1 MTLVER
7 KSKLPSKQALL
18 MLIPLMVG
26 LSACTGEVKVGER
39 SDSLANPEVTKA
51 DGRIV
56 WPDSNPS
63 APDGSVY
70 YKQMNCAE
78 CHGADGKGVPGKS
91 DFDLTNVD
99 VMRTRKPVN
108 QYKSI
113 AFGEGEVFKTPV
125 LSGVGATAGQS
136 SHEDV
141 LDRKFTHPAFSDKLQ
156 KRQIWDLV
164 FYCRSMAAPLLS
176 KKEADEMK
184 AVFGANCAVCHGT
197 RGAGDGPLN
206 KGLVLQPAPAN
217 FNQFNRFYDRTDEQ
231 IWDHIAN
238 GIKWEGMPNFL
249 GKEDKKNKVKF
260 DPPYI
265 WKLTQYIR
273 NFHVLNEFEL
283 EKAAGGGAEQ
293 ASNGTGAGSTNK
305 STPTPAA
312 NTPAPVPKNSDA
324 PGLKTN

>member
-1 MTLVER
+1 MTRVER
-7 KSKLPSKQALL
+7 KSKLRNKQALL
-18 MLIPLMVG
+18 MLIPIMVG

-51 DGRIV
+51 DGRII

-78 CHGADGKGVPGKS
+78 CHGADGHGVAGKC
-91 DFDLTNVD
+91 DLDLTNVD
-99 VMRTRKPVN
+99 IMRTRKPVH
-108 QYKSI
+108 QYATI
-113 AFGEGEVFKTPV
+113 AFGEGKMFKTPV
-125 LSGVGATAGQS
+125 LSGVGGTPQTT
-136 SHEDV
+136 SHEDI
-141 LDRKFTHPAFSDKLQ
+141 LDRSFTHPAYSDKLQ
-156 KRQIWDLV
+156 KRQLWDLV
-164 FYCRSMAAPLLS
+164 FYCRSMAAPLLT
-176 KKEADEMK
+176 KKEADDMK
-184 AVFGANCAVCHGT
+184 ALFGANCAVCHGT

-249 GKEDKKNKVKF
+249 GKEDKKNNVKF

-273 NFHVLNEFEL
+273 NFHVLNEYEL
-283 EKAAGGGAEQ
+283 EKPNA
-293 ASNGTGAGSTNK
+293 TGAAPATSTPT
-305 STPTPAA
+305 STPTPQA
-312 NTPAPVPKNSDA
+312 NTPAPAPTNADA
-324 PGLKTN
+324 PAPKTN